1 MPFDSSFFPA
11 AACAQLQIELGNTW
25 KNAATLRALLAE
37 TPLEPD
43 TLLVLPEMWAT
54 GFSYADT
61 ARFAG
66 ERDAL
71 IEAMAELAGQYNIF
85 LAGSLTNLSKGKA
98 GNGLPRNT
106 LYLVGPKGVLGQAD
120 KQHLFGHWQED
131 QYYQPGRGNLPIDTP
146 MGRVG
151 GLVCYDLRFPEL
163 ARELAFAGCRLLM
176 ISAEWPLSRLS
187 HWRNLVRARAIENQF
202 FVVAANCCGQ
212 TGKMLM
218 AGHSMVVGPDG
229 AVLAEGGEEPAIVA
243 APLDMQMQH
252 ELRRSFCPPGER
264 PWRGHD
270 TGKLCSLAELLPRLA
285 AIRSQGSRIAFTNGC
300 FDLLHAG
307 HVNYLEEAR
316 RTADCLVLGLNS
328 DSSVRLQNKG
338 EGRPV
343 NSERD
348 RARVLA
354 ALGCVDFV
362 VLFDEPTPIN
372 LITAIMPE
380 VLVKGADW
388 PEDQIAGA
396 AEVKANGGEVRR
408 IVLTPGRSTTSLIK
422 RIQGKASS

>member
-1 MPFDSSFFPA
+1 MQPDSSFFPA
-11 AACAQLQIELGNTW
+11 AACAQFQIELGNTW
-25 KNAATLRALLAE
+25 KNVATLRALLAQ
-37 TPLEPD
+37 TPPQPGI
-43 TLLVLPEMWAT
+43 LLVLPEMWAT

-61 ARFAG
+61 ARFAE

-71 IEAMAELAGQYNIF
+71 IQAMVELAGQYNIF
-85 LAGSLTNLSKGKA
+85 LAGSLTNKKA
-98 GNGLPRNT
+98 DDHLPSNT
-106 LYLVGPKGVLGQAD
+106 LYLVGPEGLLGQAD
-120 KQHLFGHWQED
+120 KQHLFGYWQED

-163 ARELAFAGCRLLM
+163 ARELAFAGCSLIM

-187 HWRNLVRARAIENQF
+187 HWQTLVRARAIENQV
-202 FVVAANCCGQ
+202 FVVAANSCGR

-218 AGHSMVVGPDG
+218 AGHSMLVGPDG
-229 AVLAEGGEEPAIVA
+229 SVLAEGGEEADVVV
-243 APLDMQMQH
+243 APLDLQMQKT
-252 ELRRSFCPPGER
+252 LRRSFCPPGER
-264 PWRGHD
+264 PWRSHD
-270 TGKLCSLAELLPRLA
+270 AGKLCSLAELLPRLA
-285 AIRSQGSRIAFTNGC
+285 AIRSQGCRIAFTNGC

-343 NSERD
+343 NSELD

-354 ALGCVDFV
+354 ALGSVDFV
-362 VLFDEPTPIN
+362 VLFDDPTPIN
-372 LITAIMPE
+372 LITAVMPE

-408 IVLTPGRSTTSLIK
+408 IALTPGRSTTSLIK
-422 RIQGKASS
+422 SIQGKISS

>member
-1 MPFDSSFFPA
+1 MMQPESLFFPSA
-11 AACAQLQIELGNTW
+11 GCVQYNIELGNC
-25 KNAATLRALLAE
+25 AANVAVLRQLLQEESPAQG
-37 TPLEPD
+37 

-54 GFSYADT
+54 GFSYPDT
-61 ARFAG
+61 DRFAA
-66 ERDAL
+66 ETPAVVQ
-71 IEAMAELAGQYNIF
+71 AMCELAAQYKIF
-85 LAGSLTNLSKGKA
+85 LAGSLTYRQAESS
-98 GNGLPRNT
+98 LPTNT
-106 LYLVGPKGVLGQAD
+106 LYLVGPEGVLGQAD
-120 KQHLFGHWQED
+120 KQHPFAHWQED
-131 QYYQPGRGNLPIDTP
+131 QYYQPGRGNLPIETP

-163 ARELAFAGCRLLM
+163 ARELAFAGCRL
-176 ISAEWPLSRLS
+176 IITSAQWPLSRLS
-187 HWRNLVRARAIENQF
+187 HWQILVRARAIENQV
-202 FVVAANCCGQ
+202 FVVAANSCGQ
-212 TGKMLM
+212 TGKMLL
-218 AGHSMVVGPDG
+218 AGHSMVIGPDG
-229 AVLAEGGEEPAIVA
+229 AVLAEGGEGPGIVA
-243 APLDMQMQH
+243 TPLDLQTQN

-264 PWRGHD
+264 PWRGNNAD
-270 TGKLCSLAELLPRLA
+270 KLCSLAELLPRLA

-328 DSSVRLQNKG
+328 DYSVRLQNKG

-343 NSERD
+343 NSELD

-354 ALGCVDFV
+354 ALGSVDFV
-362 VLFDEPTPIN
+362 VLFDDPTPIN

-408 IVLTPGRSTTSLIK
+408 IALTPGRSTTGLIK
-422 RIQGKASS
+422 SIQGKVSP